1 MIKRK
6 SSGVAFAMAA
16 LVSGASMDAV
26 AANDVPV
33 SKQTVLGK
41 YLSAQEAHDR
51 MTKDRETTLFLDVR
65 TGGELMFV
73 GGTDEVD
80 AVVPFVEMREPIAWD
95 DKSGRFQLVPNAS
108 FVTAVD
114 AVRDKKSLSKTDMV
128 MVMCR
133 SGERSAKAVNALAA
147 TGYTNVWSVHDG
159 FEGDLDKD
167 GRRSL
172 NGWKNAS
179 LPWSYKLDKSK
190 FLIGFGLV
198 N

>member
-1 MIKRK
+1 MIKR
-6 SSGVAFAMAA
+6 SGVVLAMAA
-16 LVSGASMDAV
+16 LVSGLPTVAV
-26 AANDVPV
+26 ASSDVPAA
-33 SKQTVLGK
+33 KHTVLGK
-41 YLSAQEAHDR
+41 YLSSKEAYERITGDR
-51 MTKDRETTLFLDVR
+51 AKILFLDVR

-73 GGTDEVD
+73 GGTNETD
-80 AVVPFVEMREPIAWD
+80 AVVPFVEMKEPVAWD

-114 AVRDKKSLSKTDMV
+114 AARNKKSLSKTDMV

-159 FEGDLDKD
+159 FEGDLSKE
-167 GRRSL
+167 GRRTL

-190 FLIGFGLV
+190 FLIGFGLG

>member
-1 MIKRK
+1 MIKR
-6 SSGVAFAMAA
+6 SGVVLAMAA
-16 LVSGASMDAV
+16 LVSGLSTAAV
-26 AANDVPV
+26 ASSDVPAA
-33 SKQTVLGK
+33 KHTVLGK
-41 YLSAQEAHDR
+41 YLSSKEAYERITGDR
-51 MTKDRETTLFLDVR
+51 AKILFLDVR
-65 TGGELMFV
+65 TSGELMFV
-73 GGTDEVD
+73 GGTDETD
-80 AVVPFVEMREPIAWD
+80 AVVPFVEMKEPVAWD

-114 AVRDKKSLSKTDMV
+114 AARNKKSLSKTDMV

-159 FEGDLDKD
+159 FEGDLSKE
-167 GRRSL
+167 GRRTL

-190 FLIGFGLV
+190 FLIGFGLG

>member
-1 MIKRK
+1 MIKR
-6 SSGVAFAMAA
+6 SGVVLAMAA
-16 LVSGASMDAV
+16 LVSGLPTVAV
-26 AANDVPV
+26 ASSDVPAA
-33 SKQTVLGK
+33 KHTVLGK
-41 YLSAQEAHDR
+41 YLSSKEAYERITGDR
-51 MTKDRETTLFLDVR
+51 AKILFLDVR
-65 TGGELMFV
+65 TGSELMFV
-73 GGTDEVD
+73 GGTDETD
-80 AVVPFVEMREPIAWD
+80 AVVPFVEMKEPVAWD

-114 AVRDKKSLSKTDMV
+114 AARNKKSLSKTDMV

-159 FEGDLDKD
+159 FEGDLSKE
-167 GRRSL
+167 GRRTL

-190 FLIGFGLV
+190 FLIGFGLG